1 MKKIRTN
8 LIFAFAAALV
18 GRLIVFTN
26 EQAGVSGTGDRT
38 FGILLSVSFGLLCF
52 FIPEVI
58 LWIGKRRRRNRAAR
72 ELRFLKKL
80 FVISGSVKPVDFIRV
95 IKKLIQKSDCHKDL
109 LTEILEI
116 HKRSDRNTESFYNDL
131 MKRSDSVSVR
141 LFCERLNMAANYDF
155 EKAVKSISEDFIGE
169 QREYARFVKKKI
181 ELIHIIGVVGMFL
194 LITILVIWLLGP
206 WMEMLSK
213 DGFM

>member
-1 MKKIRTN
+1 MKNTRIN
-8 LIFAFAAALV
+8 LIFALAALV
-18 GRLIVFTN
+18 TGIMIVFTN
-26 EQAGVSGTGDRT
+26 EQAKVTTPADRT
-38 FGILLSVSFGLLCF
+38 LGIIISSLAACVCF
-52 FIPEVI
+52 FIPELI
-58 LWIGKRRRRNRAAR
+58 GWIGRSRRKNKAAK

-80 FVISGSVKPVDFIRV
+80 FVISGSVKPADFVRV
-95 IKKLIQKSDCHKDL
+95 VKKLISRADCHREL

-116 HKRSDRNTESFYNDL
+116 HKRSDADTEGFYNEL
-131 MKRSDSVSVR
+131 MRKTDRISVR

-169 QREYARFVKKKI
+169 QREYARYVKKKI
-181 ELIHIIGVVGMFL
+181 ELIHIFGIVGMFL

-206 WMEMLSK
+206 WLEMLSK